1 MISHRERVDRGP
13 EPNVAPSPDHMRLH
27 RPRHDQGDEVARD
40 GQDDRE
46 ASLAGAVADPGEEED
61 DGESK
66 EGADG
71 SDGVGFDTVEAERPI
86 RFQVSVSLEGGG
98 GREQVVSASSGYI
111 DRYIYIHNDTRRI
124 RRQRTPGGKH
134 ASRRK
139 VVQPPAVILQRSP
152 NPF

>member
-1 MISHRERVDRGP
+1 MISHRERVDRSP

-98 GREQVVSASSGYI
+98 G
-111 DRYIYIHNDTRRI
+111 
-124 RRQRTPGGKH
+124 GGGGGGGEGNR
-134 ASRRK
+134 SF
-139 VVQPPAVILQRSP
+139 PPAADI
-152 NPF
+152 